1 VTDNRE
7 PADRPGPDGR
17 QAGADRERGR
27 GRGRGGRRHHG
38 DPGWHP
44 GWTRIDDERL
54 AALRARQWRQATRA
68 WQSSAGWSG
77 ERPDWWPAEEAW
89 PPPGPRPPWAGRR
102 SRWARGFGCVFG
114 LVFLLGVVGL
124 VSLVTSVIVAA
135 GPIGEIARVLGLLIL
150 VLGGVG
156 LTVAG
161 RVFRRA
167 GTTLDEVVDA
177 ARRVEDGDYTIRV
190 EPGPHRGPLWE
201 LVRGFNSMA
210 GRLETDAEQ
219 RRRLL
224 ADVSHELRTPLA
236 VIQGNIE
243 AILDGVHEADEVNL
257 TTILEETHVLA
268 RLVDDLRTVALS
280 ESGSLPLHREPTDLS
295 ILAAEAVASFT
306 PAAETAGVNLDVRVD
321 DDVPLLDVDPVR
333 IREVISNLVANAL
346 RHTPAGGS
354 ITVSASADT
363 DRGDVEVVVR
373 DTGSGIDP
381 DLLPHVFDRF
391 AKAADSRGSGLG
403 LAIARGLV
411 EAHGGSIDVESTPG
425 NGTTFRVRLPVRSAA
440 D

>member
-1 VTDNRE
+1 M
-7 PADRPGPDGR
+7 PGHQGPSN
-17 QAGADRERGR
+17 
-27 GRGRGGRRHHG
+27 
-38 DPGWHP
+38 PGWRP
-44 GWTRIDDERL
+44 GWTQTDTERY
-54 AALRARQWRQATRA
+54 ATLRARQWRRASRA
-68 WQSSAGWSG
+68 WHAGPGWDG
-77 ERPDWWPAEEAW
+77 ERPAWWPENEPW
-89 PPPGPRPPWAGRR
+89 PPPDPRPPWARNR

-124 VSLVTSVIVAA
+124 VSLVTSVVVAA

-150 VLGGVG
+150 VAGGVG

-161 RVFRRA
+161 RTFRRA

-177 ARRVEDGDYTIRV
+177 ARRVEGGDYTTRV
-190 EPGPHRGPLWE
+190 EEPGPHRGPLWE

-210 GRLETDAEQ
+210 GRLESDADQ

-243 AILDGVHEADEVNL
+243 AILDGVHEADEANL
-257 TTILEETHVLA
+257 TAILEETRVLG
-268 RLVDDLRTVALS
+268 RLEEDLRTVALS
-280 ESGSLPLHREPTDLS
+280 ESGNLPLHREPTDLA
-295 ILAAEAVASFT
+295 ILAAEAVAGFT
-306 PAAETAGVNLDVRVD
+306 AAAEAGGVHLEARVD

-333 IREVISNLVANAL
+333 IREVLSNLVANAL

-354 ITVSASADT
+354 IDLVATTPADAAV
-363 DRGDVEVVVR
+363 VEVQVR

-381 DLLPHVFDRF
+381 ALLPHVFDRF
-391 AKAADSRGSGLG
+391 AKSVDSRGSGLG

-411 EAHGGSIDVESTPG
+411 EAHGGSIDVESSVG
-425 NGTTFRVRLPVRSAA
+425 RGTTFRIRLPLDAGPG
-440 D
+440 